1 MLAADTEGIV
11 TGSLKLADILFLIA
25 AILAFIVCFVRLS
38 AAPRVLDGA
47 LLAGAIG
54 LIALG
59 LFCL

>member
-11 TGSLKLADILFLIA
+11 SGSLKLADILFLIA
-25 AILAFIVCFVRLS
+25 AIVAFIVAFIRLT
-38 AAPRVLDGA
+38 ATPRLLDGA
-47 LLAGAIG
+47 LIAGAIG